1 MKRILLAS
9 VALMALALA
18 APYAGAQ
25 YPPAAPPAYETQV
38 PDPSTDTTDPMAP
51 EIAPQT
57 APDPSAPPPA
67 DPMAP
72 SDPATAE
79 AQADVYSEPAPA
91 TQAQTSPDPY
101 AQTAPDAYAQTTPAS
116 GPSIDLTDEALMAGM
131 DSVPMTAAEVC
142 QPRSVS
148 LTQSGSRLNRDARR
162 HLINA
167 ADHAS
172 VCEMQRIVVRSPNGR
187 ADAAVATLADLGV
200 DSNLIEVEQ
209 AADGGLGLEMQF
221 AGVAT
226 SSEEYAAM
234 FNPVQT
240 ASLTPGE
247 TPVAPTQPAPDTS
260 LPAEPAPETDMNQPG
275 SYEPAPTGYEP
286 AAPEPTSY
294 EPSAEETTP
303 SAIY

>member
-25 YPPAAPPAYETQV
+25 YPDPTPAPAYETQV

-51 EIAPQT
+51 EVTPQAQT
-57 APDPSAPPPA
+57 APDPA
-67 DPMAP
+67 AP

-79 AQADVYSEPAPA
+79 AQADVYAEPAPA
-91 TQAQTSPDPY
+91 MEAQTSPDPSQ
-101 AQTAPDAYAQTTPAS
+101 AAPDAYAQTAPAV
-116 GPSIDLTDEALMAGM
+116 GPSIDLTDEAVMAGM

-142 QPRSVS
+142 EPRSVS
-148 LTQSGSRLNRDARR
+148 LSQSGSRLNRDARR

-172 VCEMQRIVVRSPNGR
+172 VCEMQRIVVRSPSGR
-187 ADAAVATLADLGV
+187 ADAAVATLVDLGV
-200 DSNLIEVEQ
+200 DSNLIQVEQ
-209 AADGGLGLEMQF
+209 ATDGGLGLEMQF

-240 ASLTPGE
+240 ASLAPGE
-247 TPVAPTQPAPDTS
+247 TPVAPT
-260 LPAEPAPETDMNQPG
+260 EPAPETDMSQPG
-275 SYEPAPTGYEP
+275 SYEPAPTGHEP
-286 AAPEPTSY
+286 VTPEPTSY
-294 EPSAEETTP
+294 EPSVEETTP
-303 SAIY
+303 SPIY

>member
-9 VALMALALA
+9 AAVMALALA

-38 PDPSTDTTDPMAP
+38 PDPSADTTDPMAP
-51 EIAPQT
+51 EVTPQAQT
-57 APDPSAPPPA
+57 APDPAAPPP
-67 DPMAP
+67 
-72 SDPATAE
+72 
-79 AQADVYSEPAPA
+79 QADVYAEPAPA
-91 TQAQTSPDPY
+91 MEAQTSPDPSQ
-101 AQTAPDAYAQTTPAS
+101 AAPDAYAQTAPAI
-116 GPSIDLTDEALMAGM
+116 GTSIDLTDEAVMAGM
-131 DSVPMTAAEVC
+131 GSVPMTAAEVC
-142 QPRSVS
+142 EPRSVS

-187 ADAAVATLADLGV
+187 ADAAVATLVDLGV
-200 DSNLIEVEQ
+200 DSNLIQVEQ
-209 AADGGLGLEMQF
+209 ATDGGLGLEMQF

-226 SSEEYAAM
+226 SSEEYAAI

-247 TPVAPTQPAPDTS
+247 TPIAPS
-260 LPAEPAPETDMNQPG
+260 EPAPETDMSQPG
-275 SYEPAPTGYEP
+275 SYEPAPTDYEP
-286 AAPEPTSY
+286 VTPEPTSY
-294 EPSAEETTP
+294 EPPVEEMTP
-303 SAIY
+303 SPIY

>member
-1 MKRILLAS
+1 
-9 VALMALALA
+9 MALALA
-18 APYAGAQ
+18 APNAGAQ

-38 PDPSTDTTDPMAP
+38 PDPSADTTDPMAP
-51 EIAPQT
+51 EATPQAET
-57 APDPSAPPPA
+57 APDPAAPPPA
-67 DPMAP
+67 DTMTP

-79 AQADVYSEPAPA
+79 AQI
-91 TQAQTSPDPY
+91 SPDPY
-101 AQTAPDAYAQTTPAS
+101 DQTAPDAYAQTTPAA
-116 GPSIDLTDEALMAGM
+116 GPSIDLTDEAVMAGM

-142 QPRSVS
+142 EPRSVS

-200 DSNLIEVEQ
+200 DRNLIEVEQ

-240 ASLTPGE
+240 ASLSPGE
-247 TPVAPTQPAPDTS
+247 TPVAPSEPAPDMS
-260 LPAEPAPETDMNQPG
+260 LPAEPAPETDMSQPG

-286 AAPEPTSY
+286 TAPEPTSY

-303 SAIY
+303 SPIY